1 MDNRRKRRLIEL
13 GKDLV
18 IALLACSAVYL
29 AADTFL
35 VGGLSQLW
43 QEQAGTGMQT
53 AGVREQSSVAWPVRM
68 AVSSWN
74 GEGLRRRGEQYDRT
88 ACEMLFQPAASLLRE
103 ALGSPGDARRVTQ
116 EDWRRALS
124 QSSNLYFDFL
134 GEVPL
139 SVLSGWLSGKDN
151 GLEETVRRLVLAAE
165 GEQVNLYYRDERTGD
180 YYARAAEVVS
190 AEQLD
195 SATQAVMDNGAFFAF
210 ELEQYSGLEGDTMLL
225 QEPPQPWIYAVENPL
240 SGDTQTEDLS
250 QAGRLGELLQALS
263 FPENSYIYTSPEQVV
278 SSGNDRLRV
287 STSGVVR
294 YTVMEGEQSR
304 YTVPAQG
311 DQPTAFEAAE
321 ACRQL
326 ADGTAGAMAGEARL
340 YLQEIRQTQDGW
352 QVDFGYCLDGA
363 RVQVGEAGYAAH
375 FQVQGGEITQFVLQ
389 LRSYTQT
396 GERSIVLPE
405 QQAMAAMEAMG
416 QQGGELALAYQ
427 DMGDSTVSAGWVT
440 E

>member
-1 MDNRRKRRLIEL
+1 MDNRKRRRLVEL
-13 GKDLV
+13 GKDLLIV
-18 IALLACSAVYL
+18 LLACSAIYL
-29 AADTFL
+29 AADTLL
-35 VGGLSQLW
+35 VGGLSQFW
-43 QEQAGTGMQT
+43 QEQTGTGMQVT
-53 AGVREQSSVAWPVRM
+53 GEREQSSVAWPVRM

-74 GEGLRRRGEQYDRT
+74 GEGIRRRGEQYDST
-88 ACEMLFQPAASLLRE
+88 GCELLFQPTASLLRE
-103 ALGSPGDARRVTQ
+103 ALSNPGPARAVTV
-116 EDWRRALS
+116 EDWRKVLS

-134 GEVPL
+134 GEAPL
-139 SVLSGWLSGKDN
+139 SVLSGWLSGRDN

-165 GEQVNLYYRDERTGD
+165 GEQVTLYYRDERTGA
-180 YYARAAEVVS
+180 YYARTAEVVS
-190 AEQLD
+190 AEQLN
-195 SATQAVMDNGAFFAF
+195 STTQAVVDNGAFFAF
-210 ELEQYSGLEGDTMLL
+210 ELEQYAGLDGDTLLL
-225 QEPPQPWIYAVENPL
+225 QEPPQPRIYSAENPL
-240 SGDTQTEDLS
+240 SGDIQSEDLS
-250 QAGRLGELLQALS
+250 QTGRLSQLLQALS
-263 FPENSYIYTSPEQVV
+263 FPENSYIYSSPEQVV

-304 YTVPAQG
+304 YLVPAQDG
-311 DQPTAFEAAE
+311 QPTAFEVAK

-326 ADGTAGAMAGEARL
+326 ADGTVGAMAGEARL

-363 RVQVGEAGYAAH
+363 RVQVGEAGYAAR
-375 FQVQGGEITQFVLQ
+375 FQVQDGEITQFVLQ

-416 QQGGELALAYQ
+416 HQGGELALAYQ